1 MKIQKPLLLIAMI
14 SQLNA
19 TDITTLL
26 SAIDKQPQT
35 LLDDVAVKEADLQ
48 KRAVDDKLMPKLD
61 GFLGYERYSHPSS
74 LRPVLP
80 SEMKNPNA
88 TLPFSKGI
96 ARAGA
101 NLSWP
106 LFVKSLYTLK
116 KKASLMH
123 LAAKDMKKISLL
135 QREASVIGMVAQ
147 LNYLYDLKRALR
159 AKKRSILETKK
170 RLTLMVKSGRVAE
183 NQLYILN
190 AKVNDLDI
198 QVLSLETSI
207 NALQA
212 KLENL
217 TNIQVRSKVSLRQVH
232 QVNEGEIFALKPL
245 NKKLEAS
252 KLDLKAAKESYY
264 PSLALKGSYTYSD
277 ADAYN
282 NDKDIDS
289 GLAKGGIYLNIPL
302 FDSSKQTNFDRA
314 KLGYMKNRLKI
325 EDSKRDLLIQAK
337 ELKREIAILKKSLKL
352 SKKNIANQ
360 KRLLHIAKVSLEN
373 RVITQ
378 EEYLRY
384 EDALAEARANLSQKK
399 AQIWQET
406 AKLAVI
412 YGDDLKEIV
421 R

>member
-1 MKIQKPLLLIAMI
+1 MKIKKPLLLVALL

-35 LLDDVAVKEADLQ
+35 LLDEVAVQEANLQ
-48 KRAVDDKLMPKLD
+48 KRAVEDKLMPKLD
-61 GFLGYERYSHPSS
+61 GFLGYERYSRPSS
-74 LRPVLP
+74 LKPVLP
-80 SEMKNPNA
+80 SEMRNPNA
-88 TLPFSKGI
+88 SLPFSKGI

-106 LFVKSLYTLK
+106 LFIKSLYTLK
-116 KKASLMH
+116 KKASMMH
-123 LAAKDMKKISLL
+123 LAVRDMKKISRL
-135 QREASVIGMVAQ
+135 QRKASVVAMVAQ
-147 LNYLYDLKRALR
+147 LNYLYDLKSALR

-170 RLTLMVKSGRVAE
+170 RLKLMVKNGRVPE
-183 NQLYILN
+183 SQLFVLN
-190 AKVNDLDI
+190 AKINDLDI
-198 QVLSLETSI
+198 KILSLSSSI

-217 TNIQVRSKVSLRQVH
+217 TNIEVHSKVHLTQIADI
-232 QVNEGEIFALKPL
+232 NEGEIFALKPL
-245 NKKLEAS
+245 NKKLQAA
-252 KLDLKAAKESYY
+252 KLGLKAAKESYY
-264 PSLALKGSYTYSD
+264 PSIALKGSYTYSD

-282 NDKDIDS
+282 NGKDVDS
-289 GLAKGGIYLNIPL
+289 NFAKGGLYLNIPI
-302 FDSSKQTNFDRA
+302 FESSRKTAVEKA
-314 KLGYMKNRLKI
+314 KLGYLKNRLKI
-325 EDSKRDLLIQAK
+325 KDTKRELLIEAK
-337 ELKREIAILKKSLKL
+337 ELKREINILKKSLKL
-352 SKKNIANQ
+352 SKRNITNQ

-384 EDALAEARANLSQKK
+384 EDALAEARANYSQKR
-399 AQIWQET
+399 AQIWQNI

-412 YGDDLKEIV
+412 YGYDLKEIV